1 MFTVVLLSLAA
12 GTLEIRNQPAPTTQL
27 PMNLARWILEEA
39 CVRLKLSTG
48 ETAEPTAAEV
58 FKAAFGRSVEWR
70 GIAVGNPLVDLPDL
84 AFSREAAQPLLRIQE
99 KGAEVTAELG
109 IETDTG
115 FFQIARGCDQV
126 VVAMCWYPVHVA
138 ALEEARTWLKA
149 IGIEVGAKL
158 TVGQLVALR
167 MRADAP
173 FSMLDE
179 VTLTSTGLAS
189 AVTQVQEI
197 PGFAGTLYPYQRQG
211 VSFLQLISQQ
221 GVGCI
226 LGDEM
231 GLGKTAQ
238 VIALLQLEKN
248 ARRGPSLVV
257 APATLLEN
265 WRREIGLFAPQVS
278 VLVHAGL
285 DRAGIASKL
294 RLCDVVLVSYETAI
308 RDEALLCAVA
318 WNVVALDEAQ
328 NIKNPEA
335 QRTLT
340 VKSIPRRVSVA
351 ITGTPLENR
360 LDDVWSIVDF
370 ALPGLLGDL
379 PAFRSEFGKE
389 VSAATRLAPIV
400 APVLLRRLV
409 ADVAQDLPERI
420 EVPQALLMSE
430 ALAEA
435 YEVLRNSTLV
445 EYGPAGG
452 LVATTR
458 LRMLCAHPTLVGQWD
473 SDPAFEMPKYART
486 LEILDEVF
494 SNGEKALVFSTY
506 QDIAD
511 LFMSDMPA
519 RFPAGFFRQID
530 GRVDVAERQG
540 IVDDFFDFQGF
551 GALFLNPKAAGTGL
565 NITAANH
572 VIHYNPEWNPALTAQ
587 ASGRAY
593 RRKQTR
599 PVTIH
604 HLFFANTVEEVVRDT
619 AIFKQSLAG
628 EAVTGHDGNVDP
640 LVIAR
645 AMKVSPF
652 SASKGDEH

>member
-1 MFTVVLLSLAA
+1 MTA
-12 GTLEIRNQPAPTTQL
+12 
-27 PMNLARWILEEA
+27 ARWILEDDRI
-39 CVRLKLSTG
+39 RLKLSTG
-48 ETAEPTAAEV
+48 ETAEPTSSEV
-58 FKAAFGRSVEWR
+58 FKAAFGRSTDWR
-70 GIAVGNPLVDLPDL
+70 GIPVGNPLSDL
-84 AFSREAAQPLLRIQE
+84 ANLSFSREAAQPLLRVQASA
-99 KGAEVTAELG
+99 AEVTAELG
-109 IETDTG
+109 VETHAG
-115 FFQIARGCDQV
+115 FLQIAPSRDQV
-126 VVAMCWYPVHVA
+126 VVAMRWYPVHA
-138 ALEEARTWLKA
+138 MALVEATEWLNA
-149 IGIEVGAKL
+149 LGIEVGARL

-173 FSMLDE
+173 FALLDE
-179 VTLTSTGLAS
+179 VTLTSNGLAS

-197 PGFAGTLYPYQRQG
+197 PGFAGTLYPYQREG

-248 ARRGPSLVV
+248 AGRGPSLVV

-278 VLVHAGL
+278 VLVHSGS

-294 RLCDVVLVSYETAI
+294 RLSDVVLVSYETAV
-308 RDEALLCAVA
+308 RDEALLSAVS
-318 WNVVALDEAQ
+318 WNVVSLDEAQ

-335 QRTLT
+335 QRTAT
-340 VKSIPRRVSVA
+340 VKRIPRRVSVA

-370 ALPGLLGDL
+370 ALPGLLGEL
-379 PAFRSEFGKE
+379 PAFRAEFTEG

-420 EVPQALLMSE
+420 EVPQALLMSRTLADAYE
-430 ALAEA
+430 AL
-435 YEVLRNSTLV
+435 RTSTLA
-445 EYGPAGG
+445 EYGAAGG

-458 LRMLCAHPTLVGQWD
+458 LRMLCAHPTLVGPWD

-486 LEILDEVF
+486 LEILEEVF

-519 RFPAGFFRQID
+519 RFPAGFFRHID
-530 GRVDVAERQG
+530 GRVDVADRQA
-540 IVDDFFDFQGF
+540 IVDAFFNFEGS

-619 AIFKQSLAG
+619 AIFKQTLAG

-645 AMKVSPF
+645 AMKISPF
-652 SASKGDEH
+652 AASQEYEQ